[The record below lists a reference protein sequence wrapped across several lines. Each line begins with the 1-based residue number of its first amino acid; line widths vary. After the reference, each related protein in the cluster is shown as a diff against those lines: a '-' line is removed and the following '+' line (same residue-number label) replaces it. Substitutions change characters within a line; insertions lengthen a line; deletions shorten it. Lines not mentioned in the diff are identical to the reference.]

1 MPRSLSLMVLAAFLA
16 CSAAAQSPES
26 SSPPPAASSPNP
38 APPADPAKPKKVWT
52 NENLAHTN
60 GPVSVVG
67 NSNSNPKSKPTAE
80 KPVDTQYIASVRKQ
94 LEKLQEQI
102 TEVDKQL
109 VDLKNF
115 SSGEPSSTA
124 SGIKLNKSFD
134 RDPIQVQIRE
144 LQDKKKDLEAK
155 TDALLDEA
163 RKRGVEPG
171 QLR

>member
-1 MPRSLSLMVLAAFLA
+1 MPRSFSFMIVAAFFA
-16 CSAAAQSPES
+16 ASAAAQSPES
-26 SSPPPAASSPNP
+26 SSPPPAASSQNP
-38 APPADPAKPKKVWT
+38 APTADAAKPKKVWT
-52 NENLAHTN
+52 NDNLAHTN
-60 GPVSVVG
+60 SPESVVG
-67 NSNSNPKSKPTAE
+67 NANGGPKTKPTAE
-80 KPVDTQYIASVRKQ
+80 KPADAQYIASVRKQ

-102 TEVDKQL
+102 TEMDKQI

-115 SSGEPSSTA
+115 NSGEPSSSA
-124 SGIKLNKSFD
+124 SGIKLNKSYD
-134 RDPIQVQIRE
+134 RDPIEVQIRE